1 MNILKIL
8 LGQVPEAIFFAIFM
22 ILTKSFKKHRCLFI
36 ALMIAEYL
44 ALKLLLTFNVWF
56 QVAYT
61 VMTYLTLKVIYK
73 DKVQITDVF
82 TFGIAS
88 MILILSSMIAFL
100 VFKPNMLLVAIANRI
115 LLFVILYFLR
125 NKLPNIQKVYNKYW
139 NRNDA
144 IKKKM
149 KSTTFRALN
158 LVVFDILFYTINL
171 GMTCA
176 IWYNTLRR

>member
-1 MNILKIL
+1 MNILEIL
-8 LGQVPEAIFFAIFM
+8 LGQVPEAIFFAMFM
-22 ILTKSFKKHRCLFI
+22 ILTKSFKERKCIFI
-36 ALMIAEYL
+36 SLMIVEYL
-44 ALKLLLTFNVWF
+44 ALKSLLTFNVWF

-61 VMTYLTLKVIYK
+61 VMTYLTLKVVYK
-73 DKVQITDVF
+73 DKAQITDIF

-88 MILILSSMIAFL
+88 IVLVLSSMITFL
-100 VFKPNMLLVAIANRI
+100 IFRPSMLLVAITNRI

-139 NRNDA
+139 NRNDV

-158 LVVFDILFYTINL
+158 LVVFDTLFYVINL
-171 GMTCA
+171 GMT
-176 IWYNTLRR
+176 YMLFLRR